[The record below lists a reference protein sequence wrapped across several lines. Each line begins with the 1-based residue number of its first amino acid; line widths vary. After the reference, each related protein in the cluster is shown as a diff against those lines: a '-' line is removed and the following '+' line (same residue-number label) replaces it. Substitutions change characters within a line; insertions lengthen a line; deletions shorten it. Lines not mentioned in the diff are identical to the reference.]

1 MCKTSHF
8 NIITDNILPLNF
20 SAPALCLKTTN
31 IGKPFSVKIL
41 SVLFIGIIIFEVI
54 CFLSFRYKTV
64 ETALYL
70 IIGIC
75 PSLPL
80 VFAAVS
86 FLLLS
91 PLISLFS
98 LSIL

>member
-1 MCKTSHF
+1 MCKASHC

-20 SAPALCLKTTN
+20 PRA
-31 IGKPFSVKIL
+31 
-41 SVLFIGIIIFEVI
+41 VLFISIIFEVI
-54 CFLSFRYKTV
+54 CFLSFRFKTV